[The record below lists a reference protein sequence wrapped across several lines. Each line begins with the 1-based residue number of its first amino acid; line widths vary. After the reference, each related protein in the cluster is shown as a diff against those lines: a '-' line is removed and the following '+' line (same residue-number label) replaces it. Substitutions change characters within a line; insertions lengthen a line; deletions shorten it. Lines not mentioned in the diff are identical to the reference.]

1 MTANLLLFSS
11 IIIACIVCNKVFSKL
26 GIPMLLAF
34 ILLGMF
40 FGSDGLVKIA
50 FDNYSMAEQISSVAL
65 IFIMFY
71 GGFGTKWKSA
81 KKVAIK
87 SILLSTVGVVL
98 TAGITGL
105 FCHYVL
111 HIALLESF
119 LIGAV
124 ISSTDAAS
132 VFSIL
137 RSKHLNLKYNTA
149 PMLEVESGSNDPC
162 SYMLTVIILTI
173 MKGNITGGQIAIMI
187 FSQIFFGIL
196 FGVVIAIVS
205 IEFLKRFRFSAAGF
219 DDAFVLAVAVLSY
232 ALPTVAGGNG
242 YLSTY
247 ICGVILGNSKIKKKI
262 SLVHFFDGVT
272 GLMQMFLFFML
283 GLLSF
288 PSQLPKVVFPAL
300 LIAVFLTF
308 VARPVAVF
316 AILSP
321 FRSKINQQ
329 VLVAWSGL
337 RGAASVV
344 FATMAM
350 ISPANVEVDIFNI
363 TFLIVLFS
371 ILLQGSLIPL
381 AARKLDMIDNDADV
395 MKTFT
400 DYVDEV
406 PVRFIQFRIVG
417 EHPWSEQAVKDI
429 LLPPDT
435 ILVLLLRMGEKIVP
449 NGNTV
454 LLPGDILILSAKA
467 PGKIEGI
474 SLTEKQI
481 EKGDGWE
488 GKTISRLPKE
498 ETDDMLIIM
507 IKREDKT
514 IIPNGDTVLRENDV
528 LVINYAGEAGE

>member
-11 IIIACIVCNKVFSKL
+11 IIIACIVCNKIFSKL

-40 FGSDGLVKIA
+40 FGSDGVVKIA
-50 FDNYSMAEQISSVAL
+50 FDNYSAAEQISSVAL

-81 KKVAIK
+81 KKVAVK

-111 HIALLESF
+111 HITLLESF

-162 SYMLTVIILTI
+162 AYMLTVIILTI
-173 MKGNITGGQIAIMI
+173 MKGNISGGEILKMI
-187 FSQIFFGIL
+187 FSQIFFGVL
-196 FGVVIAIVS
+196 FGVVIAIVA
-205 IEFLKRFRFSAAGF
+205 IEVLKKFRFTGAGF

-232 ALPTVAGGNG
+232 ALPMTVGGNG

-262 SLVHFFDGVT
+262 SLVHFFDGLT
-272 GLMQMFLFFML
+272 GLMQMLLFFML

-316 AILSP
+316 LILSP
-321 FRSKINQQ
+321 FRSKLNQQ
-329 VLVAWSGL
+329 ILVSWSGL
-337 RGAASVV
+337 RGAASIV

-350 ISPANVEVDIFNI
+350 ISPANVEIDIFNI

-371 ILLQGSLIPL
+371 ILLQGSLIPF
-381 AARKLDMIDNDADV
+381 AAGKLDMIDNDADV

-454 LLPGDILILSAKA
+454 LLPGDVLILSAKA
-467 PGKIEGI
+467 PGKIEGV

-498 ETDDMLIIM
+498 ETADMLIIM
-507 IKREDKT
+507 IKRDEKT

-528 LVINYAGEAGE
+528 LVINYAEEAGE